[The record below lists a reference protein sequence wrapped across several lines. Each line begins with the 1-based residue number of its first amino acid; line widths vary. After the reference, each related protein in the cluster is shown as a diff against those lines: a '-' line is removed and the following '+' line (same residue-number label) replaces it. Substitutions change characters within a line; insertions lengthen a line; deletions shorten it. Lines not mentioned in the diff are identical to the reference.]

1 MTDTRDHGK
10 DRVRRMKERI
20 ALWDNYKFILIF
32 LVVLGHMSDA
42 IISNLSYT
50 TTERVLFLFIYTFH
64 MPMFLFV
71 AGIFYSEKDLKAKV
85 LFYLCSGFLL
95 KICMFL
101 VYYLFDEK
109 TPAFHLLS
117 DASIPWFMFTLAI
130 FTAMTRMI
138 RNTNK
143 VFILVLNILIACFA
157 GYDKSIGDFLYLSRV
172 IVYYPFFL
180 AGTMFG
186 AGATDTVMRLKKN
199 KAIIAASLSILI
211 IWFVVCC
218 MYFEWLYLYRHLL
231 TGRNPYKDAIA
242 AYGPIARLI
251 CYIMAS
257 AVGFSLLIL
266 TPSRRIPLIT
276 SWGGKTMSVYFWH
289 LIILRAFVLSFSI
302 TYLFRRFGPGF
313 GPVFLLSSIPFTV
326 LLSCVPVFDQ
336 PLKYIK
342 SACFRKSGK

>member
-1 MTDTRDHGK
+1 
-10 DRVRRMKERI
+10 MKERI
-20 ALWDNYKFILIF
+20 ALWDNYKFILIW
-32 LVVLGHMSDA
+32 LVVLGHICDA
-42 IISNLSYT
+42 IISSMSYT
-50 TTERVLFLFIYTFH
+50 TTEKALFFFIYTFH
-64 MPMFLFV
+64 MPMFLFISGV
-71 AGIFYSEKDLKAKV
+71 FYNDKNLGGKV
-85 LFYLCSGFLL
+85 LFYLSSGFLL

-101 VYYLFDEK
+101 VYYWFDAK
-109 TPAFHLLS
+109 TPEFRLLS

-143 VFILVLNILIACFA
+143 VFILVLNIIIASFA

-180 AGTMFG
+180 VGTMFG

-199 KAIIAASLSILI
+199 KAIIAVSLSILV
-211 IWFVVCC
+211 IWFAVCC
-218 MYFEWLYLYRHLL
+218 MHFEWLYPYRHLL
-231 TGRNPYKDAIA
+231 TGRNPYTDEIA
-242 AYGPIARLI
+242 SHGPLARLI
-251 CYIMAS
+251 CYLMAA

-266 TPSRRIPLIT
+266 TPARRLPFIT
-276 SWGGKTMSVYFWH
+276 SWGGKTMNVYFWH
-289 LIILRAFVLSFSI
+289 LLILRAFVLSTSI

-342 SACFRKSGK
+342 SACFRKSDK